1 MTAVSVHD
9 AHASLQRLIERA
21 LDGEDIVITLEGK
34 PPVRLV
40 PVIEAEPPAKRQ
52 LGQLAGEFECPP
64 DSAFFD
70 PLPDDILTAFYGE
83 DGNAVADLLVEAEKS
98 KR

>member
-1 MTAVSVHD
+1 MTAISVYD
-9 AHASLQRLIERA
+9 ARAGLSRLIERA
-21 LDGEDIVITLEGK
+21 LGGEDIVITRKGK
-34 PPVRLV
+34 PTVRLV
-40 PVIEAEPPAKRQ
+40 PVGDGKPARRQ

-70 PLPDDILTAFYGE
+70 PLPDDVLAAFHGE
-83 DGNAVADLLVEAEKS
+83 DEDMDDPLTMADES

>member
-1 MTAVSVHD
+1 MTAISVHD
-9 AHASLQRLIERA
+9 ARAGLSRLIERA
-21 LDGEDIVITLEGK
+21 LGGEDIVITRKGK
-34 PPVRLV
+34 PTVRLV
-40 PVIEAEPPAKRQ
+40 PVRDEKPARRQ

-70 PLPDDILTAFYGE
+70 PLPDDVLAAFHGE
-83 DGNAVADLLVEAEKS
+83 DEDTDDPLTMADES